1 MTDLG
6 QFWSLTGRDFDA
18 GECLILAKKRHSGH
32 VAGTSAYPPTG
43 DIRWP
48 MSVIVPISS
57 ALPLKADVAAV
68 GRESPKLTQLRHSL
82 SYPPPPIWAFPSV
95 VAG

>member
-6 QFWSLTGRDFDA
+6 RFRPLSGRNFDA
-18 GECLILAKKRHSGH
+18 GECLLLAMNGSQDH
-32 VAGTSAYPPTG
+32 AAATSALLPTA

-68 GRESPKLTQLRHSL
+68 GRESPLLTHN
-82 SYPPPPIWAFPSV
+82 
-95 VAG
+95 GH